1 MTCTSARETFPAL
14 LDHRTPA
21 TDLLDARAHLAGC
34 PHCQREF
41 SALSQTLATLD
52 AMPTPTPSP
61 RLREN
66 FYAMLEEGKNSATS
80 VRVATEREHHVRRT
94 SLLGWVLS
102 PLAAAALVA
111 LGFFAGQRQAPP
123 AAAPAPSSEVA
134 AMRTELKELRQLVGI
149 SILQQQR
156 GPVSSRLQEVLAAA
170 RSDQPTEKTL
180 TDLVNALAF
189 DPSVNV
195 RLRALE
201 ALFPH
206 ADNKIVS
213 SGVLTALP
221 REQDPLVLIELID
234 FLAASDN
241 RDAALELE
249 KMTQNEAIDRSV
261 RDAARRALAQL

>member
-1 MTCTSARETFPAL
+1 MNCTSARATFPAL
-14 LDHRTPA
+14 LDHRTTA
-21 TDLLDARAHLAGC
+21 TEHLEARTHLASC
-34 PHCQREF
+34 PDCQREF
-41 SALSQTLATLD
+41 AELSRTLTALDT
-52 AMPTPTPSP
+52 MPAPTPSP
-61 RLREN
+61 RLRQN
-66 FYAMLEEGKNSATS
+66 FYAMLEEEKNSAAS
-80 VRVATEREHHVRRT
+80 VRVAAERDRRVRRI
-94 SLLGWVLS
+94 SLWGWVLS

-111 LGFFAGQRQAPP
+111 LGFHVGQRQAPP

-134 AMRTELKELRQLVGI
+134 AMRNELKELRQLVGI

-170 RSDQPTEKTL
+170 KSDQPTEKTL

-206 ADNKIVS
+206 AENKLVS
-213 SGVLTALP
+213 DGVLTALP
-221 REQDPLVLIELID
+221 REQDPLVLVELID
-234 FLAASDN
+234 FLAASGN
-241 RDAALELE
+241 RDAAPELE